1 MIPFSIRT
9 ANESVAFRNKKMGA
23 LINFQRDKL
32 CGRELVLS
40 CLDSKATTIARSRF
54 VVVPIAPIKELWVV
68 LT

>member
-1 MIPFSIRT
+1 MLAGAKVINFSQS
-9 ANESVAFRNKKMGA
+9 A
-23 LINFQRDKL
+23 NFQRDKL
-32 CGRELVLS
+32 FGRELVLS